1 MNFVKLIKIFYKI
14 GPFVGLKK
22 IDCDKIEPVG
32 LSLTESFD
40 TDSSEQSLTV
50 NEIKN
55 PDMKRLFSIDQ
66 KLTKIVNDIE
76 SKYNDQNRIIKWKYI
91 STVLDKIFFY
101 ILIIYFFI
109 SFITAVLSLPNFY
122 KFT

>member
-1 MNFVKLIKIFYKI
+1 LVKIFFKI

-22 IDCDKIEPVG
+22 IDCDKIESVV
-32 LSLTESFD
+32 ESFD
-40 TDSSEQSLTV
+40 LDSPDKSLTV
-50 NEIKN
+50 NDIK
-55 PDMKRLFSIDQ
+55 
-66 KLTKIVNDIE
+66 IE

-109 SFITAVLSLPNFY
+109 SFIAAVLSLPNFY

>member
-1 MNFVKLIKIFYKI
+1 
-14 GPFVGLKK
+14 LKK
-22 IDCDKIEPVG
+22 IDCDKIESGV
-32 LSLTESFD
+32 ESFD
-40 TDSSEQSLTV
+40 LDSPEQSLTV
-50 NEIKN
+50 NDVKN
-55 PDMKRLFSIDQ
+55 SDMKILFSIDQ

-76 SKYNDQNRIIKWKYI
+76 SKNNDQNRIIKWKYI

-109 SFITAVLSLPNFY
+109 SFIAAVLSLPNFY

>member
-1 MNFVKLIKIFYKI
+1 LVKIFFKI

-22 IDCDKIEPVG
+22 IDCDKIESVV
-32 LSLTESFD
+32 ESFD
-40 TDSSEQSLTV
+40 LDSPDKSLTV
-50 NEIKN
+50 NDIKN